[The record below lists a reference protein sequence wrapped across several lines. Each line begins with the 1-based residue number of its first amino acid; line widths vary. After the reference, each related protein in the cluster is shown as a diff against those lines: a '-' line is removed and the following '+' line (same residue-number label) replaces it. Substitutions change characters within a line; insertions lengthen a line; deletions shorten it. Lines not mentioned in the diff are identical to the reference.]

1 VFAAA
6 WAASWGAA
14 VEAAVE
20 GGGGRA
26 GVIVSDVVE
35 LSSKGTG
42 MRSGM

>member
-1 VFAAA
+1 LEAE
-6 WAASWGAA
+6 
-14 VEAAVE
+14 VEEVVE
-20 GGGGRA
+20 GGGVRA